1 MIVKIPEGTTGH
13 MFCPND
19 GCLNLV
25 IDFDEIG
32 LVIEVDNNT
41 RKVLVLSLGE
51 LCEFYQEDVITL

>member
-13 MFCPND
+13 MFCPIN

-41 RKVLVLSLGE
+41 HNALVLSLGE
-51 LCEFYQEDVITL
+51 LCEFNQEDLIIL

>member
-13 MFCPND
+13 IFCPNN

-41 RKVLVLSLGE
+41 HRVLVLSLGE
-51 LCEFYQEDVITL
+51 LCEFNQEDVIIL